1 MLVSRKI
8 SGLIFTLLVTFFQ
21 WKPMFRINS
30 TNLKK
35 TLKGLPLVA
44 LALTL
49 APIST
54 LAAGDDDMV
63 LPSYNESSTDA
74 VMTIDPMPKKSAAT
88 KIMNAD
94 QIPSDIREKIY
105 SKPSRAR
112 EITSNE
118 VLGDSYFGEDGMT
131 VVGTKV
137 RDLEGQLSQLQGNVA
152 SLIENVNS
160 LQRQNQGKAAQYYA
174 DVATISTQL
183 QSGTTPGNPR
193 LLKRLQQAEANL
205 ENLGSSVATLN
216 TLANEGAVR
225 ASESSYLLEAARSA
239 YGLSGAIEEDH
250 VRLAELEDAVN
261 STSVIIDR
269 LLNNISDDI
278 TRTSTY
284 MSSER
289 NNLRALAAGVNNG
302 DLYGKSLGGR
312 PFSNV
317 GVFQASAPMDSDF
330 AAQPAV
336 AGGSYAAPA
345 PVAPINQP
353 SAGGPRPLVKIRFD
367 RPDVN
372 YEQPVYMA
380 VNEALQRYPNATFDL
395 VAVTPTQGNAA
406 EVAIESTRSRRN
418 AERVLRTLTQMGMDL
433 ERVNLSYSQS
443 KEARSSEVH
452 LYIR

>member
-1 MLVSRKI
+1 MFKI
-8 SGLIFTLLVTFFQ
+8 NTSYAQL
-21 WKPMFRINS
+21 S
-30 TNLKK
+30 LKAF
-35 TLKGLPLVA
+35 LA
-44 LALTL
+44 LA
-49 APIST
+49 AFAVVPSPAH
-54 LAAGDDDMV
+54 AAGSNDEVM
-63 LPSYNESSTDA
+63 PSRMESEASPDA
-74 VMTIDPMPKKSAAT
+74 VLAIDPMPNRQSSTVVSNNQVPA
-88 KIMNAD
+88 
-94 QIPSDIREKIY
+94 DIREKIY
-105 SKPSRAR
+105 SKPSRVR
-112 EITSNE
+112 DITASE
-118 VLGDSYFGEDGMT
+118 VMGETGFDENGVT
-131 VVGTKV
+131 VVGEKV
-137 RDLEGQLSQLQGNVA
+137 RDLEAQLSQLQGNVS
-152 SLIENVNS
+152 SLIENLNS
-160 LQRQNQGKAAQYYA
+160 LQNQNQGKAAQYYA

-193 LLKRLQQAEANL
+193 LIKRLQQAEANL

-216 TLANEGAVR
+216 TLANEAAIR
-225 ASESSYLLEAARSA
+225 ASESSYLLEAARAA
-239 YGLSGAIEEDH
+239 YGLSGAVEEDH

-302 DLYGKSLGGR
+302 DLYGKSLGSR

-317 GVFQASAPMDSDF
+317 GMFQASAPMDNDF
-330 AAQPAV
+330 TAQPA
-336 AGGSYAAPA
+336 ASTSMTPP
-345 PVAPINQP
+345 PVAATAPP
-353 SAGGPRPLVKIRFD
+353 TGPRPLVKIRFD

-380 VNEALQRYPNATFDL
+380 VNEALQRYPNAMFDL

-433 ERVNLSYSQS
+433 ERVNLSYTQS

-452 LYIR
+452 LYVR